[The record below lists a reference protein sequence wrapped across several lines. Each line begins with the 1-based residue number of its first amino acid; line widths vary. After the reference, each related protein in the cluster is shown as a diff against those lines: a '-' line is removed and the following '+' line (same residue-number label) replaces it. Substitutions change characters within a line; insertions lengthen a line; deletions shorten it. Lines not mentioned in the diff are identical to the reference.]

1 MSELLAPSDSFRDQA
16 LGYTHAP
23 LLRGLEAVG
32 LSSRPIKPAVR
43 CSPLPPALLSSH
55 VACRLLCLGT
65 YSAPVPLSMAGLLD
79 HGVEW
84 QRWGLV

>member
-43 CSPLPPALLSSH
+43 CSPLPPLSSL
-55 VACRLLCLGT
+55 VTWPAGF
-65 YSAPVPLSMAGLLD
+65 SASVRVQLQFL
-79 HGVEW
+79 
-84 QRWGLV
+84 